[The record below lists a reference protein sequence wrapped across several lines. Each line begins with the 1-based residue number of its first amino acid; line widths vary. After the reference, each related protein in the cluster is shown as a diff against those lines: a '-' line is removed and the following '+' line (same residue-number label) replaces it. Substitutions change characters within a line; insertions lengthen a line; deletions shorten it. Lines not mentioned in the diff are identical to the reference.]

1 MAMKTTFSFVLL
13 FFSLIV
19 FSNAQTQ
26 DGWSIPKDEIVMKD
40 DQGGTAKMWVDPGF
54 DYADLS
60 YQGRSFRVFYNR
72 NNPKFKHAR
81 IVDNDSKMQIGKG
94 KGGLFGGSGKF
105 IFVNGDEINVRQK
118 NDPNGYEIV
127 SPNGILFKVENHG
140 VSPVKTGTETEFLAQ
155 SFFLF
160 RRIKATQTPTSQVI
174 VVTSLN

>member
-1 MAMKTTFSFVLL
+1 MKTTLSFVLMYL
-13 FFSLIV
+13 SIFV

-26 DGWSIPKDEIVMKD
+26 GDWSIPKDEIVLKD
-40 DQGGTAKMWVDPGF
+40 DQGDIAKIWIDHGF

-72 NNPKFKHAR
+72 NNPKFKQAR
-81 IVDNDSKMQIGKG
+81 IVDNDSKLQIAKG

-105 IFVNGDEINVRQK
+105 IFVNGDEIKVRQK
-118 NDPNGYEIV
+118 NNPNGYEIV

-140 VSPVKTGTETEFLAQ
+140 VSPLKTSTETDFLAQ

-160 RRIKATQTPTSQVI
+160 RRIKATQTPTSHVI
-174 VVTSLN
+174 VVFN